1 MFVGNIRRVLCFPF
15 TADGLFYIF
24 KKIGAA
30 DCNIARV
37 LASKNR
43 MSERKDRDEE
53 RKKRMKGKETRGR
66 GWVGERN
73 REGKAGRKKKE
84 ARM

>member
-1 MFVGNIRRVLCFPF
+1 
-15 TADGLFYIF
+15 
-24 KKIGAA
+24 
-30 DCNIARV
+30 
-37 LASKNR
+37 

-84 ARM
+84 ARIQIDEHRQTGRQTGRQRDGQIVDCTSL